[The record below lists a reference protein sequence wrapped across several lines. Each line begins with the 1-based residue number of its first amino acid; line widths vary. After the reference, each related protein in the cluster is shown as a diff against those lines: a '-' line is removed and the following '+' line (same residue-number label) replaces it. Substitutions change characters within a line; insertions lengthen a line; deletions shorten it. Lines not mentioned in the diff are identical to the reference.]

1 MATPDT
7 IGVVGGGAWTR
18 WFFVIPKL
26 FFATGGGAWVDSGG
40 DSPAP
45 AAGEVTEGCWL
56 SILAG
61 SEVIDA
67 GGGGGG
73 RQCGAGGRESVL
85 LGRPKLE

>member
-1 MATPDT
+1 MAMPDT
-7 IGVVGGGAWTR
+7 IGAVGAGAWTH
-18 WFFVIPKL
+18 WFFVIPS
-26 FFATGGGAWVDSGG
+26 FFVATGDGAWVDFGG
-40 DSPAP
+40 DSLAP
-45 AAGEVTEGCWL
+45 AAGGGCWL